1 MAGKIENKKFGKY
14 KNENRIACFGDQTR
28 STFPTIPSV
37 SRTDNFVIVN
47 VFKSVTSSRV
57 TGNLNFAR
65 KEGF

>member
-1 MAGKIENKKFGKY
+1 MKM
-14 KNENRIACFGDQTR
+14 RTIACFGDQTS